1 MKEHLHY
8 FVGVFLPIIFL
19 TIHPSVNITIS
30 HIFYDFLYI
39 SIFFLFYFI
48 VKERAPECKFK
59 TKISKEIL
67 NKAGASNG
75 K

>member
-1 MKEHLHY
+1 M
-8 FVGVFLPIIFL
+8 
-19 TIHPSVNITIS
+19 
-30 HIFYDFLYI
+30 IFYTFLY
-39 SIFFLFYFI
+39 FFLFYFI

-75 K
+75 KWRVSEVTRKLTLKKNPNIKLQRLSD